1 MKKITTL
8 DQLKKAVEGTKF
20 AQDMTTSMSVNGRPM
35 PHGYWNLVCSIRDCK
50 LYSKGIKP
58 TRHWKISDVKW
69 YFGVSGSAE
78 KIAETLEMY
87 KNIILPEEKEAA

>member
-8 DQLKKAVEGTKF
+8 EQLQKAVEGTKF
-20 AQDMTTSMSVNGRPM
+20 AQDMTTSMSVNGNPM

-50 LYSKGIKP
+50 MYALGIKP

-69 YFGVSGSAE
+69 YFGIKGNASQMAE
-78 KIAETLEMY
+78 ILEMY
-87 KNIILPEEKEAA
+87 KNILVPERKEAA